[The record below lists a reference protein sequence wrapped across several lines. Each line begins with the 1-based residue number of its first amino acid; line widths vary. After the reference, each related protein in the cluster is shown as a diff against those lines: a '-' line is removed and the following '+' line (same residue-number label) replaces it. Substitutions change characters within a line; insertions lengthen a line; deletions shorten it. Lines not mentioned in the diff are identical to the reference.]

1 MKHIYRHLKS
11 YIFKGLLAL
20 IPIAL
25 AIFTINILYVFI
37 DRQIM
42 ELVDAYT
49 GFHVPGL
56 GLLIFIA
63 VLYCAGIIA
72 SNVVGR
78 RLFNLLE
85 SVTARIPLIKTAYQ
99 VGKQL
104 SGTLALPEKN
114 IFKKA
119 VLVDYFKPGA
129 WVIGFVTGEMR
140 DERTGKN
147 LIKIFIPTV
156 PNPTSGF
163 LVIIEKELVQEMPW
177 SVEEAMK
184 MVISGGIIGPESIP
198 APASQA
204 AHAH

>member
-1 MKHIYRHLKS
+1 MHNIYRHTKS

-25 AIFTINILYVFI
+25 TFFTINILYVFI
-37 DRQIM
+37 DKQIM
-42 ELVDAYT
+42 DIIDQYT
-49 GFHVPGL
+49 GFHIPGL
-56 GLLIFIA
+56 GLLIFI
-63 VLYCAGIIA
+63 VLLYATGIIA
-72 SNVVGR
+72 SNVIGR
-78 RLFNLLE
+78 RLFGLLE
-85 SVTARIPLIKTAYQ
+85 TVTGRIPLLKTAYQ

-104 SGTLALPEKN
+104 SGTLSLPEKN

-129 WVIGFVTGEMR
+129 WVIGFVTGEIR

-147 LIKIFIPTV
+147 LLKIFIPTV

-163 LVIIEKELVQEMPW
+163 LVIIGKELVQEMSW

-184 MVISGGIIGPESIP
+184 MVISGGIIGPTSINV
-198 APASQA
+198 AGE
-204 AHAH
+204 